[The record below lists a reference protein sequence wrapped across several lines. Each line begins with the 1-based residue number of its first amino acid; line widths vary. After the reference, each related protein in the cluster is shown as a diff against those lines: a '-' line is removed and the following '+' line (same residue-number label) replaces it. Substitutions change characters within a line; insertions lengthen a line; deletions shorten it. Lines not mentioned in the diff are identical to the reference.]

1 MPDEGSFSS
10 EHQNEF
16 LFMQLVMMFQGAA
29 YQHMGKVMNPVTQ
42 KVERD
47 MPQAKGAVDMLG
59 MLEEK
64 TRGNLGDDEA
74 RMLEH
79 VLYEVRMNYVDEV
92 NKDAGDEPKGET
104 EAPEE
109 APEAQETEGN
119 TQDSEE
125 SDSPQ
130 GEAEPPQQGDS
141 A

>member
-1 MPDEGSFSS
+1 MPDEGSFSP
-10 EHQNEF
+10 EQQNEF

-64 TRGNLGDDEA
+64 TRGNLSDNEM

-92 NKDAGDEPKGET
+92 NKDTEVEAKGET

-109 APEAQETEGN
+109 SPDTPETEGV
-119 TQDSEE
+119 TQESEE
-125 SDSPQ
+125 SDSATD
-130 GEAEPPQQGDS
+130 ETEPPQEGES
-141 A
+141 P